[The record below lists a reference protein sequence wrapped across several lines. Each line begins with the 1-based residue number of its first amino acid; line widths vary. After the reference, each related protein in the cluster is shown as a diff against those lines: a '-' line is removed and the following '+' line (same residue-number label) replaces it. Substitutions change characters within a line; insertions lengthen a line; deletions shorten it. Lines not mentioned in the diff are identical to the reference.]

1 MARLTTPE
9 EISKLLDYE
18 TFLFDCDG
26 VLWQGD
32 VLIPGAKEALA
43 LLRQHKKR
51 IIFVTNNAT
60 KSRKAYKKKFD
71 VLGIEAYEEEV
82 FGSAYATAVYC
93 STVLNFKKEDRV
105 YIIGMSGIEE
115 ELDAEGISHTGGSD
129 PADLQAG
136 PYTLDQFTDDPSI
149 KAVIV
154 GLDQYLNY
162 TKISKALQYLVRNEG
177 CHFIATNSDST
188 YPAADGILP
197 GAGSMYAPL
206 QYILKRSPVS
216 IGKPNKTMLDCI
228 VAKCVQHFDRKK
240 SIMIG
245 DRLDTDVK
253 FGIDGGIDTC
263 LVMTGIAKEADIT
276 GPNASPI
283 KPTYVMASVECLA
296 QLVGTS

>member
-1 MARLTTPE
+1 MARRLETPDDV
-9 EISKLLDYE
+9 SKLLEYD

-43 LLRQHKKR
+43 FLRQQKKR
-51 IIFVTNNAT
+51 IIFVTNNAS
-60 KSRKAYKKKFD
+60 KSRRAYKKKFD

-93 STVLNFKKEDRV
+93 STVLNFKKGDRV

-115 ELDAEGISHTGGSD
+115 ELDAEGIGHSGGSD
-129 PADLQAG
+129 PADLQSG
-136 PYTLDQFTDDPSI
+136 PYELDQFTDDPSI
-149 KAVIV
+149 KAVIC
-154 GLDQYLNY
+154 GLDQYINY
-162 TKISKALQYLVRNEG
+162 TKLSKALQYLTRNEG
-177 CHFIATNSDST
+177 CHFIATNDDST
-188 YPAADGILP
+188 YPAKLGILP
-197 GAGSMYAPL
+197 GAGSMFAPL
-206 QYILKRSPVS
+206 TYILKRSPVS

-228 VAKCVQHFDRKK
+228 VAKQHLDRKK

-245 DRLDTDVK
+245 DRLETDVK

-276 GPNASPI
+276 GPNASSI
-283 KPTYVMASVECLA
+283 VPTYVMNSVAGLA
-296 QLVGTS
+296 GLAGTA

>member
-1 MARLTTPE
+1 MAYLTTPE
-9 EISKLLDYE
+9 DISTLLKYD

-43 LLRQHKKR
+43 FLREQKKR

-71 VLGIEAYEEEV
+71 VLGIEATEEEV

-93 STVLNFKKEDRV
+93 STVLNLQPTDRV

-115 ELDAEGISHTGGSD
+115 ELSAEGIQYTGGSD
-129 PADLQAG
+129 PLDCRAG
-136 PYTLDQFTDDPSI
+136 PYELDAFTDDPSV

-154 GLDQYLNY
+154 GLDQYLTY

-177 CHFIATNSDST
+177 CHFIATNDDST
-188 YPAADGILP
+188 YPAKLGILP
-197 GAGSMYAPL
+197 GAGSMSAPL
-206 QYILKRSPVS
+206 TYILKRSPVS

-228 VAKCVQHFDRKK
+228 VAKQHLDRHKTL
-240 SIMIG
+240 MIG
-245 DRLDTDVK
+245 DRLETDIK
-253 FGIDGGIDTC
+253 FGIEGGIDTC
-263 LVMTGIAKEADIT
+263 LVMTGIAKPEDVG
-276 GPNASPI
+276 GPNASDI
-283 KPTYVMASVECLA
+283 KPTYVMRTVGDLVQLA
-296 QLVGTS
+296 DS

>member
-1 MARLTTPE
+1 MARLQTAE
-9 EISKLLDYE
+9 ELSKLLDYE

-51 IIFVTNNAT
+51 IIFVTNNAS

-93 STVLNFKKEDRV
+93 SEVLKFKKGVDRV

-115 ELDAEGISHTGGSD
+115 ELDTEGIGHSGGSD
-129 PADLQAG
+129 PEDLQAG
-136 PYTLDQFTDDPSI
+136 PYTLDQFKEDPSI

-177 CHFIATNSDST
+177 CHFIATNDDST
-188 YPAADGILP
+188 YPAKDGILP
-197 GAGSMYAPL
+197 GAGSMFAPL

-228 VAKCVQHFDRKK
+228 VAKQHFDRKK

-245 DRLDTDVK
+245 DRLETDVK

-263 LVMTGIAKEADIT
+263 LVMTGIAKEEDIT
-276 GPNASPI
+276 GPNASDI
-283 KPTYVMASVECLA
+283 KPTYVMASVGCLT
-296 QLVGTS
+296 QLVGST